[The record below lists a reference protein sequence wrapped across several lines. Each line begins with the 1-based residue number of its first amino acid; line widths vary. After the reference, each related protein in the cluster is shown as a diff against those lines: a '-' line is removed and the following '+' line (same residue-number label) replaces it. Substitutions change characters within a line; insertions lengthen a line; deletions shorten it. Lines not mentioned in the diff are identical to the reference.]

1 MIDDFFSTP
10 AGSALLQSSSTI
22 TQSPD
27 SHAEI
32 TSLLQSM
39 SPAATGAPYEPDRVS
54 TAVACQFLNQV
65 AGELKH
71 FAHLQTVCE
80 ELYSFIYKD
89 FKAEGPAGDKDLA
102 SYMHGMP
109 FFELARSLR
118 VHVTRLEE
126 ERKELEAE
134 EAQLVVRRQVR
145 KRVVRRLIT
154 ERQRQ
159 LMMVFFGQWRTTV
172 QKIHEKRMELMKW
185 FRKLTEIKV
194 GDVFKAWHAWM
205 IKEQLER
212 AKREKSEYEWMMGT
226 LGEELNDAKTKE
238 TKLEKEL
245 SFCTSEKSRLEKE
258 LEDTLAA
265 IHAQKVPE
273 TMEVITNMG
282 QALSYIGTTAMGNI
296 EPIIREIE
304 DAPDYQKIA
313 KIYWSQKEEDDN
325 KEAETKKIQ
334 EEAKLREEREIK
346 RKKREEREK
355 KLQEKENKAAEKE
368 AERAAKEA
376 QVEGEEA
383 YKQRI
388 EDSEGELKFKREE
401 MDAAGAKAAKKA
413 SDEVFKYY
421 KEKQKARAKKVADD
435 LAEKIRL
442 YKIEQAENEIRWHKE
457 RKANDPDHSDAEVEE
472 ALKNLTTDLPEDVV
486 LQLWVKFHL
495 RRATRGG
502 FGYRRKVYNYK
513 DDLRDGVSYGVL
525 MKRIGANVITEADG
539 NMDEEIDPQVRIDT
553 MMDQSGRLEPPAT
566 AFNTRGH
573 ILGND
578 TMLNAAFLSRLMI
591 THSGCKL
598 EQSEDSEIHKLK
610 AVYEGIKARWEKAR
624 AMVAK
629 FSQWESWV
637 QLRDQNTDEQ
647 LEAILDEIDQ
657 VAKDL
662 TKLRE
667 DLKPLQALAQRGQ
680 KAWWPIHNRMQ
691 QWSWKLFGVKVK
703 QEEEAPNGVDID
715 PEKNHAP
722 FKLKDRRFEEKFV
735 KFTVL
740 QKKRIRDLINYT
752 KFFDAFK
759 EAEVVKKLE
768 VEERCRE
775 EKRKMEDGEDE
786 LTEEEVEALR
796 ESIEPVSDEDL
807 DEQHAAMETLF
818 RKHYFD
824 LSRIF
829 KYYAAGGEGGA
840 ATDIS
845 LAEWWQMA
853 NDCQYPGGKDPNHIE
868 KTDIERCFHETE
880 TEEEIAKAE
889 EKAAR
894 KAAASEK
901 AEKELGPDE
910 AEDFSESEEEDEEPK
925 EKTDEEEYYEDEYDW
940 DLAEGEREITPE
952 PWIEGLC
959 RIALYKFRKV
969 EEYPDRLEKLIE
981 DFLIPNACKSNTD
994 TFRGE
999 LSLDEVQSVYK
1010 LLKPQIMKIFKFYAR
1025 VHEPIPGAPPQEPS
1039 MDGPAYMKFCKDSRL
1054 VTRKGDLRH
1063 DFPELACRKVFNDT
1077 QMEEEEEGS
1086 IDAGGGADEMIY
1098 MEYLEALGAI
1108 ACYKFPNPYIPL
1120 QIKLDDMLKNIIF
1133 VNQEKFAL
1141 KGMKGKKKKK

>member
-1 MIDDFFSTP
+1 
-10 AGSALLQSSSTI
+10 
-22 TQSPD
+22 
-27 SHAEI
+27 
-32 TSLLQSM
+32 
-39 SPAATGAPYEPDRVS
+39 
-54 TAVACQFLNQV
+54 
-65 AGELKH
+65 
-71 FAHLQTVCE
+71 
-80 ELYSFIYKD
+80 
-89 FKAEGPAGDKDLA
+89 
-102 SYMHGMP
+102 MHGMP

-159 LMMVFFGQWRTTV
+159 LMHVFFGQWRTTV
-172 QKIHEKRMELMKW
+172 AKIHEKRMELMKW

-194 GDVFKAWHAWM
+194 SDVFKAWHAWM
-205 IKEQLER
+205 IKSQLEK

-226 LGEELNDAKTKE
+226 LGEELTDAKNKE
-238 TKLEKEL
+238 SKLEKEL
-245 SFCTSEKSRLEKE
+245 EFCTTEKARLEKE

-273 TMEVITNMG
+273 TMEVIQQMG

-296 EPIIREIE
+296 EPIIKEIE
-304 DAPDYQKIA
+304 DAPDYNKIA
-313 KIYWSQKEEDDN
+313 KIYWSQKEE
-325 KEAETKKIQ
+325 AETAKIQ

-355 KLQEKENKAAEKE
+355 KLQEKEKKLCEKQAEEAAAE
-368 AERAAKEA
+368 AKI
-376 QVEGEEA
+376 EGEEE
-383 YKQRI
+383 YKQGI
-388 EDSEGELKFKREE
+388 EESKGEEDEKKFKREE
-401 MDAAGAKAAKKA
+401 MDAAGLRAAKKA
-413 SDEVFKYY
+413 ADGVRKYY
-421 KEKQKARAKKVADD
+421 ADRQKARAKKVADD

-442 YKIEQAENEIRWHKE
+442 YKIEQAENEIRWHRE
-457 RKANDPDHSDAEVEE
+457 RKENDPDHSEEEVAE
-472 ALKNLTTDLPEDVV
+472 ALKGLTTDLPEDVV

-502 FGYRRKVYNYK
+502 FGYRRKVYCYT

-525 MKRIGANVITEADG
+525 MKRIGAHVITEEDG

-553 MMDQSGRLEPPAT
+553 MMDQSHRLEPPAT

-573 ILGND
+573 ILGQD
-578 TMLNAAFLSRLMI
+578 AMLNAAFLSRLMI

-598 EQSEDSEIHKLK
+598 EQSEDSEIHALK
-610 AVYEGIKARWEKAR
+610 ARYAEIKKNWDTAR
-624 AMVAK
+624 AFISK
-629 FSQWESWV
+629 FSVWDSWV
-637 QLRDQNTDEQ
+637 QLRDTNTDEQ
-647 LEAILDEIDQ
+647 LDEILASIEKIA
-657 VAKDL
+657 VDL
-662 TKLRE
+662 TQLRE
-667 DLKPLQALAQRGQ
+667 DLKPLQALAIRGQ
-680 KAWWPIHNRMQ
+680 QAWWPIHNRMQ

-703 QEEEAPNGVDID
+703 QEEVAPNGVDID

-722 FKLKDRRFEEKFV
+722 FKLKDVRFERKFV
-735 KFTVL
+735 KFTSL
-740 QKKRIRDLINYT
+740 QKHRIRDLIDYT
-752 KFFDAFK
+752 HFFDAYK
-759 EAEVVKKLE
+759 EAEIVKRLE
-768 VEERCRE
+768 VEEKCRE

-786 LTEEEVEALR
+786 LTEDEVDAIR
-796 ESIEPVSDEDL
+796 NGIVPVTDEDL
-807 DEQHAAMETLF
+807 DEIHEGLEKLF
-818 RKHYFD
+818 RQHYFD
-824 LSRIF
+824 TSRIF

-845 LAEWWQMA
+845 LAEWWQMS
-853 NDCQYPGGKDPNHIE
+853 NDCQYPGGKDPNGIE
-868 KTDIERCFHETE
+868 KQDIERCFNETE
-880 TEEEIAKAE
+880 TEEEIAKAA
-889 EKAAR
+889 EKKAR
-894 KAAASEK
+894 KDAASAK
-901 AEKELGPDE
+901 ADDELGPDE
-910 AEDFSESEEEDEEPK
+910 GDDLSEVEEDEDEKK
-925 EKTDEEEYYEDEYDW
+925 EKTEEEEYYEDEYDW
-940 DLAEGEREITPE
+940 DLGEGEREIGPE
-952 PWIEGLC
+952 PWIEGIVRVAC
-959 RIALYKFRKV
+959 YKFRKI
-969 EEYPDRLEKLIE
+969 ESIPDRLKKLIE
-981 DFLIPNACKSNTD
+981 EFIIPNACKSNTD

-1010 LLKPQIMKIFKFYAR
+1010 VLKPQIMKIFRFYAR

-1120 QIKLDDMLKNIIF
+1120 QIKLDDMLKTICF
-1133 VNQEKFAL
+1133 PNQDKYAL
-1141 KGMKGKKKKK
+1141 KKSKKKKK